1 MTVFQPDSDSAVRHL
16 PSRRPFHILYLT
28 AFCSMLGVGIIV
40 PFLPNYAKS
49 VGAQSYFFVGLIFG
63 SMNIS
68 RLIFLP
74 IMRREAQWGRR
85 KKRTILMEGL
95 AFYCFISLAYLLS
108 ANPFTLMVVR
118 FFNGLAASMVL
129 PVSMAI
135 VGELT
140 PKMGEGR
147 EMGDFQLAMMSGFG
161 IGPLLGGVLDDAFGY
176 WSAFLA
182 MGLLNLAALLLVKF
196 SLPEVENPSA
206 GLPPSKRKHE
216 YRKALANP
224 IVLGV
229 LIFRFINA
237 VGRGSSFSFIP
248 LLATDPHYLSL
259 NHTQIGLIICSIALV
274 AGGLGPF
281 FGRLADRLSRVQLVI
296 IGSTGF
302 TLCMLVMPHCPGFY
316 SLFAVAL
323 LSGAFGAV
331 ALPASAAITVVEGRS
346 YGMIT
351 MMVMFDMAMSLG
363 QFMGPPLGGL
373 VGDTYNLGVTFY
385 FSGFLSLIGT
395 VIFYLLL
402 KNTDANKKPT
412 AI

>member
-1 MTVFQPDSDSAVRHL
+1 MKIPQLDPDSPVS
-16 PSRRPFHILYLT
+16 PPSSRRPFHILYLT

-40 PFLPNYAKS
+40 PFLPNYAKT
-49 VGAQSYFFVGLIFG
+49 VGAQSYFFIGLIFG
-63 SMNIS
+63 SMNVS

-85 KKRTILMEGL
+85 KKRTILQEGL
-95 AFYCFISLAYLLS
+95 AFYCFISMAYLFS
-108 ANPFTLMVVR
+108 ANPFTLMTVR

-140 PKMGEGR
+140 PKMGEGK

-161 IGPLLGGVLDDAFGY
+161 IGPLLGGLLDDALGY
-176 WSAFLA
+176 WSAFTA
-182 MGLLNLAALLLVKF
+182 MGLLNLTALLLVKF
-196 SLPEVENPSA
+196 FLPDAESSITLPS
-206 GLPPSKRKHE
+206 PSKRKHE

-224 IVLGV
+224 VVLGV

-248 LLATDPHYLSL
+248 LLATDPRYLSL
-259 NHTQIGLIICSIALV
+259 SHTQIGLIICSIALL
-274 AGGLGPF
+274 AGGLGPV
-281 FGRLADRLSRVQLVI
+281 FGRLADKFSRVKLVI

-302 TLCMLVMPHCPGFY
+302 TICMLAMPHCSGFY
-316 SLFAVAL
+316 SLFAIAL
-323 LSGAFGAV
+323 FSGVFGAV

-351 MMVMFDMAMSLG
+351 MMVIFDMAMSLG
-363 QFMGPPLGGL
+363 QFLGPPLGGL
-373 VGDTYNLGVTFY
+373 VGDKYNLAVTFY

-395 VIFYLLL
+395 LIFYLLL
-402 KNTDANKKPT
+402 RNTDANRKVMET
-412 AI
+412 